1 MNVWVCFNTVHSL
14 RIVGIGSWN
23 QSTFMTLNGK
33 YMLTLIRRS
42 RLSYFEELR
51 LFGQVECKNDAT
63 RMKIDWTGRCT
74 FGENFVG

>member
-1 MNVWVCFNTVHSL
+1 
-14 RIVGIGSWN
+14 
-23 QSTFMTLNGK
+23 MTLNGK

-63 RMKIDWTGRCT
+63 RMKVDWTGRCT